1 MLLLYTK
8 VFAVPTVKYAAWGT
22 MGLIT
27 AWAVGTVLAG
37 LLICQPI
44 AMNWTQVP
52 GGKCGD
58 QVLSFT
64 ITGIVNLITDV
75 AVLALPMPYLYKLQL
90 PLYKKIVLIS
100 VFSVG
105 FLWAPH
111 PDPSPPELWH

>member
-1 MLLLYTK
+1 MSFSKVSVLLLYTK
-8 VFAVPTVKYAAWGT
+8 VFAVATVKYAAWGT
-22 MGLIT
+22 MGLIA

-90 PLYKKIVLIS
+90 PLYKKVVLIS

-105 FLWAPH
+105 FL
-111 PDPSPPELWH
+111 